1 MRNTLFDP
9 DTVSNTFNNLAKGRH
24 AYRILSAKAS
34 QKEGTDEI
42 AINVVFKHLGTNETH
57 THHYPISA
65 AGDRGRI
72 ARSHMKDLWDSTG
85 LTGSPGLDRLPNF
98 TDKVVEIEASQ
109 TDPKDDAEGRT
120 FTNIRGTWPY
130 KGPAVETP
138 KFNQPEDPDDKIDT
152 TPAPAPAAPAK
163 TTAPAAA
170 AAPSKK
176 WKDRVKK

>member
-1 MRNTLFDP
+1 MRSTLFDP

-24 AYRILSAKAS
+24 AYKIVSAKAS

-42 AINVVFKHLGTNETH
+42 AINVVFKHLKTNETH

-85 LTGSPGLDRLPNF
+85 LTGQPGIDRLPNF

-109 TDPKDDAEGRT
+109 TDPGDDSEGRS
-120 FTNIRGTWPY
+120 FTNIRGTWAY
-130 KGPAVETP
+130 KGPETSTP
-138 KFNQPEDPDDKIDT
+138 PAEDPDDKIDDT
-152 TPAPAPAAPAK
+152 PVPAPP
-163 TTAPAAA
+163 APAAA
-170 AAPSKK
+170 AAAPKSGK
-176 WKDRVKK
+176 WKDRLKK